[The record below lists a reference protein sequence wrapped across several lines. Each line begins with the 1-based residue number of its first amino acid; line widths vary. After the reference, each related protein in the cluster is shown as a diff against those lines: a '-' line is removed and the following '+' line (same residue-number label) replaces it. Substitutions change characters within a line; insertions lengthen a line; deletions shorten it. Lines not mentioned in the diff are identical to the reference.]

1 MRRGYLAT
9 EGYTLPPHPM
19 AMQTQARIAWA
30 IRRFDSGRAYSSCH
44 SNPKGPHMTNELD
57 RITAARTTGVALV
70 LDAVRATGKG
80 AHPTRGQRV
89 SDVVT
94 MVAVANNLNPVA
106 LQAEVEAYADALDLA
121 ARAL

>member
-1 MRRGYLAT
+1 M
-9 EGYTLPPHPM
+9 
-19 AMQTQARIAWA
+19 
-30 IRRFDSGRAYSSCH
+30 
-44 SNPKGPHMTNELD
+44 NNELD

-94 MVAVANNLNPVA
+94 MVAVANNLNPVE